1 MALNLRIENESSLPD
16 GGPLSVS
23 VTGKRGIDI
32 GRDQH
37 LDWTL
42 PDPTRYISGKHCEI
56 RYKDGAYWLHDVST
70 NGTFLYGRDGRL
82 KGPHRLRQGDR
93 LVIGHYVVAVT
104 LDGEEAPAP
113 PQPSQPIAQG
123 DLWSSGDEAAPP
135 VNRAQ
140 VMTPAE
146 RAVPVRADFLDWAV
160 DVPEPIPNEG
170 PRRRPETP
178 RDLPGIR
185 DDDLSW
191 ARSAPPPQPAVVAPP
206 VKPSPRRP
214 PSATDEPD
222 PWGARVASRSPGG
235 VRDAASDLPVGPVAR
250 EPAASAAREMA
261 RPPGPVVLT
270 DFIEALAHGARVPR
284 DVFGLP
290 PPDNL
295 AEQFGSLLLLIA
307 ENMQQLLNARVQAK
321 RLARTGQ
328 HTQIEALNNNPL
340 KFSASAEEAFR
351 KMFGPRTRGYLDAH
365 QSFKQ
370 AFEDLKSHEIT
381 TYTAMQQAIN
391 LLVADLD
398 PQAIDA
404 ATETDRGIA
413 ALVVSRKARLWD
425 AYVARWQA
433 LASRH
438 DGGMLDVFMRYFA
451 ECYDRGNKES

>member
-1 MALNLRIENESSLPD
+1 MALSLKIENESSLPD

-56 RYKDGAYWLHDVST
+56 RYKDGAYWLYDVST
-70 NGTFLYGRDGRL
+70 NGTFLNGSDGRL
-82 KGPHRLRQGDR
+82 KGPHRLRHGDR

-113 PQPSQPIAQG
+113 PQPSLPIAQA
-123 DLWSSGDEAAPP
+123 DLWSSADEAAPP

-140 VMTPAE
+140 VMAPAE

-160 DVPEPIPNEG
+160 DVPEPTPNER
-170 PRRRPETP
+170 PRRRPEPP
-178 RDLPGIR
+178 RDSPGVS
-185 DDDLSW
+185 DDDLGW
-191 ARSAPPPQPAVVAPP
+191 ARGAPPPQPAVAPP

-214 PSATDEPD
+214 PWVTDEPD
-222 PWGARVASRSPGG
+222 PWGARVASRDADA
-235 VRDAASDLPVGPVAR
+235 VRDAASSPSGGPVAPG
-250 EPAASAAREMA
+250 PAASDAPEPA
-261 RPPGPVVLT
+261 RPQGLVALT
-270 DFIEALAHGARVPR
+270 DFVEAFAHGARVPS
-284 DVFGLP
+284 DVFGRP
-290 PPDNL
+290 PPENL

-351 KMFGPRTRGYLDAH
+351 KMFGPPTRGYLDAH

-370 AFEDLKSHEIT
+370 AFEDLKSHQIT
-381 TYTAMQQAIN
+381 TYAAMQQAIN

-433 LASRH
+433 LAGRH